1 MLVIIQN
8 DIQYFIFDT
17 IMESEQMQTPE
28 QKEEFDT
35 IMEMEQTQTP
45 KQKEHKLARCRKARL
60 EEMPEQ
66 RNTGWQNTESNI

>member
-1 MLVIIQN
+1 
-8 DIQYFIFDT
+8 
-17 IMESEQMQTPE
+17 MQTPE

-35 IMEMEQTQTP
+35 IMEREQTQTP